1 MCHNEIMNTIE
12 FMCFSKHKFK
22 PEVVFGIV
30 LDANIFQ
37 KNQKVRV
44 LQVKVSLEQKLSLDF
59 KQMSNI
65 PLKYCCLQKT

>member
-1 MCHNEIMNTIE
+1 MCHNEIMSTIE

-22 PEVVFGIV
+22 PEAVFGIV

-44 LQVKVSLEQKLSLDF
+44 LQVKLSLDF

-65 PLKYCCLQKT
+65 PLKYCCLQIT